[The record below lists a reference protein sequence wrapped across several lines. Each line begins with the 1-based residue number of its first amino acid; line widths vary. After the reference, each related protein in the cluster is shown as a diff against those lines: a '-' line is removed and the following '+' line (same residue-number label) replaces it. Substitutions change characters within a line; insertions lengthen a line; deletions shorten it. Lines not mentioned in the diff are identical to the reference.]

1 MLKKII
7 LQKIE
12 ETQKNAPPNFNTE
25 NWLRDRAKITVRK
38 LLNSKYPK
46 KPFRIEYKTR
56 WLRDEK
62 AISIYFRIPD
72 LYPTDNEESFQ
83 NFETYTKNTIRLENL
98 SIHPFF
104 QKKSFFKWLIYY
116 LRKSDQY
123 HFIHIANVMNIEW
136 RDYFYSKTQS
146 DPTYKLASYINKNRL
161 IPIRGE
167 FDFVIFL
174 NNRS

>member
-1 MLKKII
+1 MLQRIEDALKK
-7 LQKIE
+7 
-12 ETQKNAPPNFNTE
+12 APPGFNTE
-25 NWLRDRAKITVRK
+25 KWLRVKAKITVQK
-38 LLNSKYPK
+38 LLNSNYPK
-46 KPFRIEYKTR
+46 KPFRIEYKIR
-56 WLRDEK
+56 WLREEK

-104 QKKSFFKWLIYY
+104 QKKSFFKWFIYY
-116 LRKSDQY
+116 LRKSNQY

-136 RDYFYSKTQS
+136 RDYFYTKIQT
-146 DPTYKLASYINKNRL
+146 DPAYKPASYINKNRL
-161 IPIRGE
+161 IHPRGE

-174 NNRS
+174 NNEIRRL